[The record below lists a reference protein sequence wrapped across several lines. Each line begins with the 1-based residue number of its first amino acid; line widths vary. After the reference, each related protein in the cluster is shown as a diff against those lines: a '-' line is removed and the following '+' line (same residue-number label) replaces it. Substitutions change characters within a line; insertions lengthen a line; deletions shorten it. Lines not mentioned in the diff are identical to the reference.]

1 MSRSFDS
8 SLAAAM
14 FVDKTASGFA
24 LALALVMITQSASF
38 AWDAPVHSPAL
49 DSRCK
54 ESILDA
60 QNRMSDFLLPG
71 NQFDRT
77 RLRSEAIDE
86 NYDSPVTVRFWDYS
100 SKYKSYPANRKLMV
114 DLIYGGSQAGW
125 QKMQSIMKSNKY
137 RSAMAVEIL
146 SDCSSIGIVKFSP
159 FRTTGVHDIT
169 ILSDDQSTIAPPAL
183 IDPCGE
189 RGAIQ
194 KLNWGEFYSEC

>member
-1 MSRSFDS
+1 MSD
-8 SLAAAM
+8 
-14 FVDKTASGFA
+14 
-24 LALALVMITQSASF
+24 QSASL

-54 ESILDA
+54 DSILDA
-60 QNRMSDFLLPG
+60 QNQMSDFLLPG
-71 NQFDRT
+71 NQLDRT
-77 RLRSEAIDE
+77 RLRSESIDE

-100 SKYKSYPANRKLMV
+100 SKYKSYPANRRLMV
-114 DLIYGGSQAGW
+114 DFVYGGSQAGW
-125 QKMQSIMKSNKY
+125 PKMESIMKSSNY
-137 RSAMAVEIL
+137 RSAMAKKIL

>member
-1 MSRSFDS
+1 M
-8 SLAAAM
+8 L
-14 FVDKTASGFA
+14 VGKIASVFA
-24 LALALVMITQSASF
+24 LAQALVMSDQSASL
-38 AWDAPVHSPAL
+38 AWDAPVHSLAL

-77 RLRSEAIDE
+77 RLRSESIDE

-100 SKYKSYPANRKLMV
+100 SKYKSYPASRRLMA
-114 DLIYGGSQAGW
+114 DFIYGGSQADW
-125 QKMQSIMKSNKY
+125 PKTESIMKSSKY

-146 SDCSSIGIVKFSP
+146 SGCSNVGIVKFSP
-159 FRTTGVHDIT
+159 FRTTGVHDIV
-169 ILSDDQSTIAPPAL
+169 ILSEDQSTIAPPTL

-189 RGAIQ
+189 SGATQ
-194 KLNWGEFYSEC
+194 MLNWGEFYGEC

>member
-1 MSRSFDS
+1 
-8 SLAAAM
+8 M

-54 ESILDA
+54 DSILDA
-60 QNRMSDFLLPG
+60 QNQMSDFLLPG
-71 NQFDRT
+71 NQLDRT
-77 RLRSEAIDE
+77 RLRSESIDE

-100 SKYKSYPANRKLMV
+100 SKFKSYPANRRLMV
-114 DLIYGGSQAGW
+114 DFVYGGTQAGW
-125 QKMQSIMKSNKY
+125 PKTESIMKSSNY
-137 RSAMAVEIL
+137 RLAMAKKIL
-146 SDCSSIGIVKFSP
+146 SDCSNVGIVKFSP
-159 FRTTGVHDIT
+159 FRTTGVHDIV
-169 ILSDDQSTIAPPAL
+169 ILSEDQSNIAPPAL